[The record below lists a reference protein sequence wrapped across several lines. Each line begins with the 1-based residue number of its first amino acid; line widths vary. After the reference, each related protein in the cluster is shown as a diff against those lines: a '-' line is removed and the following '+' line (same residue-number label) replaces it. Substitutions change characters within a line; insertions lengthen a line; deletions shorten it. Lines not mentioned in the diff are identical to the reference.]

1 MRNVISRPLI
11 IILVFVAVIISSNSF
26 ALEGYGSLSGDDKEV
41 TDIIKVDLAISEN
54 DAYTIYEEYV
64 QCFLTK
70 GWHFDAYNNSTLD
83 NAKVNSSDIMFIN
96 INLVNY
102 DRFVNVSMQKFT
114 EQGKIIVQIIQTVPA
129 PNEVVK
135 MRSDELRNDKQF
147 QKVTEKEFY
156 LVYRKDRYADKVKY
170 LINSGS
176 GAIQYIDFSFY
187 DLKE

>member
-1 MRNVISRPLI
+1 M
-11 IILVFVAVIISSNSF
+11 
-26 ALEGYGSLSGDDKEV
+26 
-41 TDIIKVDLAISEN
+41 
-54 DAYTIYEEYV
+54 
-64 QCFLTK
+64 
-70 GWHFDAYNNSTLD
+70 
-83 NAKVNSSDIMFIN
+83 
-96 INLVNY
+96 
-102 DRFVNVSMQKFT
+102 
-114 EQGKIIVQIIQTVPA
+114 QIIQTVPA